1 MHYVSSYNN
10 IIPAVHSH
18 SDRVSFRAQHSEY
31 VMYSTV
37 MWLELGNA
45 LHFIV
50 PKHLSLVDSESN
62 GTVCEWLDIL
72 STEQLNYT
80 CSLLELLHH

>member
-1 MHYVSSYNN
+1 MHYVLSYNN
-10 IIPAVHSH
+10 IIPASSH

-37 MWLELGNA
+37 MCLELGNA
-45 LHFIV
+45 LHFIA

-72 STEQLNYT
+72 STEQLNYM
-80 CSLLELLHH
+80 SFGYM